1 MISARIY
8 TDPDGETHFD
18 AVPLVTKRRQ
28 SPVSSAI
35 VELSEALRIAEARF
49 RRVLVDHPAE
59 PHPAPRR
66 QLVVHLRGEVEVEVS
81 DGEVRRFGPGS
92 VVLVEDLDGRG
103 HLTRSVGEEP
113 RETLM
118 LALDGDERD

>member
-8 TDPDGETHFD
+8 TDPNGETHFD
-18 AVPLVTKRRQ
+18 AVPLATEQRQ

-35 VELSEALRIAEARF
+35 VELSEPLPIAEARF

-92 VVLVEDLDGRG
+92 VVLVEDLGGRG
-103 HLTRSVGEEP
+103 HRTRSVGKEP
-113 RETLM
+113 RETL
-118 LALDGDERD
+118 